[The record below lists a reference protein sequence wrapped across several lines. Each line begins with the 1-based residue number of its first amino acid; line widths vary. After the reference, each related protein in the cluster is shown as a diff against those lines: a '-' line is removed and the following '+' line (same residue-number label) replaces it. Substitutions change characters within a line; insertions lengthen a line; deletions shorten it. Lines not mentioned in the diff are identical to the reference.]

1 MKILIKEKNREHWA
15 EVESALYKVE
25 ADLQKLIA
33 DSPSI
38 IPVEEIMD
46 DPSPYV
52 FSVREYGLPGSGST
66 DVLLFNPN
74 GNIGIIECKLA
85 SNPEIKRKVIGQIL
99 EYAAFLWNVGY
110 EELDDKVSQ
119 ITDTNLV
126 EGVST
131 KTEGEEWDEETFRT
145 NIQETLTTGKFNLII
160 AVDHINEELRRTIDY
175 LNECGSTAFSFHAL
189 ELHKYKSDNT
199 QMLVPHMYGKVPQ
212 SKRASSIQRK
222 LWTEEGFFNHART
235 QNSEMILDMM
245 HNILEWAKVNA
256 DRVFWG
262 KGRESGSFTF
272 HYRRDGKTISVFTI
286 TSQGRLVLNY
296 GYLSDRITKTQL
308 ETFHNN
314 LVKVQPF
321 QGIELNPKAFPS
333 ISLKEL
339 LDAGEDSIEVLKKAV
354 LELLD

>member
-1 MKILIKEKNREHWA
+1 MKILIKEKDKRHWT
-15 EVESALYKVE
+15 EVESALYNAE

-46 DPSPYV
+46 DPNPYV
-52 FSVREYGLPGSGST
+52 FSVKEYGLPGSGNT

-85 SNPEIKRKVIGQIL
+85 SNSEIKRKVIGQIL
-99 EYAAFLWNVGY
+99 EYAAFLWNVSY
-110 EELDDKVSQ
+110 EDLDEKVSQ
-119 ITDTNLV
+119 ITGKNLV

-131 KTEGEEWDEETFRT
+131 KTDQEEWDEESFRT
-145 NIQETLTTGKFNLII
+145 NIEEILSIGTFNLII

-175 LNECGSTAFSFHAL
+175 LNECGNTAFSFHAL

-212 SKRASSIQRK
+212 SKRVGSLKKK
-222 LWTEEGFFNHART
+222 LWTEEGFFNHAQT
-235 QNSEMILDMM
+235 LNSETILDMM
-245 HNILEWAKVNA
+245 HQILEWAKANA

-262 KGRESGSFTF
+262 KGREYGSYTF

-286 TSQGRLVLNY
+286 TSQGKLVLNF
-296 GYLSDRITKTQL
+296 GYLSERITKTQL

-314 LVKVQPF
+314 LVKVKPF

-339 LDAGEDSIEVLKKAV
+339 LDAGKESIETLKKAV
-354 LELLD
+354 LELLN